1 MNLAR
6 HSISSTAPVSIF
18 DARFDPENRIFT
30 TSTPAG
36 FAIYR
41 TWPLQLIRKREIT
54 GGTLSFV
61 VPLQTSSLLFLVGGG
76 RSPRY
81 PPNKVILWDDALAQE
96 VAELEF
102 REKVRGLACRRG
114 WLAVALR
121 RRVVVFQVGETVARY
136 GEWDTC
142 DNMRGLLA
150 LATAAY
156 STLLAIPGHQ
166 MGHIQLVHLPPCPPP
181 QPIGPPSS
189 TPPPRPPPAPTK
201 HPVSII
207 AAHTSALT
215 TLSVPPSGRLLATT
229 SDRGT
234 LVRIWDTNTG
244 KLVKEFRRG
253 SDKAEIYG
261 VAFRPDEREVC
272 VWSDKGTV
280 HVFAL
285 TPGSGASNR
294 QSTFSPLTQYLN
306 LPKYFDS
313 EWSYAQYRIP
323 SQSAHIS
330 ISAQPARSATADVV
344 DEEKCVVGWI
354 QVSAEDQLQSGRS
367 LPFEYQLV
375 ALTYTG
381 GWYRLSLPKSSQTAT
396 ASSPSTPSSYSPAP
410 APSVTVQHPLSTSPP
425 SVRTM
430 PTQRPRST
438 SGSSYTT
445 RPDKGKEREREEKP
459 GRECILREFRRF
471 GRWDGWG

>member
-61 VPLQTSSLLFLVGGG
+61 VPLHTSSLLFLVGGG

-229 SDRGT
+229 SERGT
-234 LVRIWDTNTG
+234 LIRIWDTNTG

-330 ISAQPARSATADVV
+330 ISAQPAKSPTADVV

-354 QVSAEDQLQSGRS
+354 QVSPEEQLEPGRPM
-367 LPFEYQLV
+367 PFEYQLV

-381 GWYRLSLPKSSQTAT
+381 GWYRLSLPTSSQTAA
-396 ASSPSTPSSYSPAP
+396 ASSPSPSFPSSHSPVP
-410 APSVTVQHPLSTSPP
+410 SPSVQVPLSRSPP

-430 PTQRPRST
+430 PVPRPRSA
-438 SGSSYTT
+438 SGSSFTS

>member
-6 HSISSTAPVSIF
+6 HSISSTVPVLIF
-18 DARFDPENRIFT
+18 DARFDPDCRIFT
-30 TSTPAG
+30 TSTQAG
-36 FAIYR
+36 FAVYR
-41 TWPLQLIRKREIT
+41 TWPLQLLRKREIT
-54 GGTLSFV
+54 GGTLSAV
-61 VPLQTSSLLFLVGGG
+61 VPLHTSSLLFLVGGG

-121 RRVVVFQVGETVARY
+121 RRVVVFQVGETVVRFR
-136 GEWDTC
+136 EWDTC
-142 DNMRGLLA
+142 DNPRGLLA
-150 LATAAY
+150 IATAAY
-156 STLLAIPGHQ
+156 STLLAIPGRQ

-181 QPIGPPSS
+181 QPIGPPSP

-207 AAHTSALT
+207 AAHTTALS

-229 SDRGT
+229 SARGT
-234 LVRIWDTNTG
+234 LIRIWDTNTG
-244 KLVKEFRRG
+244 KLVRELRRG
-253 SDKAEIYG
+253 TDKAEIYG

-285 TPGSGASNR
+285 TSGSGASNR
-294 QSTFSPLTQYLN
+294 QSTFSPLTPFIP
-306 LPKYFDS
+306 LPKYFES

-330 ISAQPARSATADVV
+330 LSAQPAKPPTADVV

-354 QVSAEDQLQSGRS
+354 QISPEDQDEPGRTHAV
-367 LPFEYQLV
+367 EYQLI

-381 GWYRLSLPKSSQTAT
+381 GWYRLALP
-396 ASSPSTPSSYSPAP
+396 SSPSSNTSHPASTSSSASTRAGTPSLRE
-410 APSVTVQHPLSTSPP
+410 PLSASPP
-425 SVRTM
+425 SMRTV
-430 PTQRPRST
+430 RPRSG
-438 SGSSYTT
+438 SGSSFGI
-445 RPDKGKEREREEKP
+445 RSDKGKEREREKEKP
-459 GRECILREFRRF
+459 GRECILREYRRF

>member
-6 HSISSTAPVSIF
+6 HSISATAPVLIF
-18 DARFDPENRIFT
+18 DAHFDPESHIFT
-30 TSTPAG
+30 TSTKAG

-61 VPLQTSSLLFLVGGG
+61 VPLHTSSLLFLVGGG

-121 RRVVVFQVGETVARY
+121 RRVVVFQVGETITRY

-142 DNMRGLLA
+142 DNPRGLLA

-156 STLLAIPGHQ
+156 STLLVIPGRQ

-207 AAHTSALT
+207 AAHTTALN

-229 SDRGT
+229 SSRGT
-234 LVRIWDTNTG
+234 LIRIWDTNTG

-285 TPGSGASNR
+285 IAGSGASNR
-294 QSTFSPLTQYLN
+294 QSTFSPLTPFLP

-323 SQSAHIS
+323 TQSSHFS
-330 ISAQPARSATADVV
+330 ISAQPAKSPTADVV

-354 QVSAEDQLQSGRS
+354 QVAPEDQDESGRI
-367 LPFEYQLV
+367 LPVEHQLI
-375 ALTYTG
+375 ALTFTG
-381 GWYRLSLPKSSQTAT
+381 GWYRLSLPTSSVASTST
-396 ASSPSTPSSYSPAP
+396 SSPLVPQHSTSL
-410 APSVTVQHPLSTSPP
+410 QNPLSASPP
-425 SVRTM
+425 SVKTISM
-430 PTQRPRST
+430 ARPRSS
-438 SGSSYTT
+438 SGSSFTT

-459 GRECILREFRRF
+459 GRECILREYRRF